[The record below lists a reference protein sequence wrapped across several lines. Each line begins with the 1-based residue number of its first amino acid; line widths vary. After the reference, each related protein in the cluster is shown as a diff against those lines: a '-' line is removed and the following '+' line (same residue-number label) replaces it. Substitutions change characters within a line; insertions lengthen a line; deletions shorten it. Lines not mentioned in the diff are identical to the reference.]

1 MDGFYYLMYYCKIVI
16 LLKRQLAPM
25 MVWHN
30 DEGVI
35 LVCRSGV
42 RLPAIHCDVAW
53 LFTHHLVYTY
63 HLPPN
68 SASQRAAGEVC
79 MQ

>member
-1 MDGFYYLMYYCKIVI
+1 MYYCKIVI

-53 LFTHHLVYTY
+53 LFTQVYICHQTVLVRGQ
-63 HLPPN
+63 LVN
-68 SASQRAAGEVC
+68 LNVC
-79 MQ
+79 